1 MSCLLIDETNRYFS
15 LLGVPCRYVSPIDGF
30 SKYANVTYE
39 QGCEDVRCHTE
50 TYIYPAA
57 RAASEADATIVL
69 VGLDGTFEAEQLDR
83 EDLELPGYQ
92 NKLISQVQ
100 SMSRGPVILVVLSAG
115 GVNIAKYASSE
126 SYGAIIWAGYPGQE
140 GGQAIADVVFGAY
153 NPGDHFFSFE

>member
-1 MSCLLIDETNRYFS
+1 MPMSRTS
-15 LLGVPCRYVSPIDGF
+15 KGVRTLDAI
-30 SKYANVTYE
+30 
-39 QGCEDVRCHTE
+39 RE

-126 SYGAIIWAGYPGQE
+126 LYGAIIWAGYPGQE
-140 GGQAIADVVFGAY
+140 GGQAFADVVFGAY
-153 NPGDHFFSFE
+153 NPGDHLSSFG